1 MYRLA
6 KILHPSFALVYAIFS
21 AIPLIGLICLL
32 VLNGKAT
39 TALRCRGIRVGLLG
53 ADRGDLS
60 KLALDSSSVASSVG
74 SVLNSVGPFLGLL
87 LVIGLFS
94 LSSEVRSFFLT
105 GANFKIILTQTVIV
119 AIGALGMTMI
129 IVSGGIDLSVG
140 SAVALA
146 SVVGATLLVK
156 GFSPAVAALI
166 TILSGGVIG
175 LVNGAVIAGF
185 RMLPFI
191 VTLGMM
197 GVGRGAAK
205 WLAGN
210 QTVNSPETSINAI
223 MGLEEPTQLF
233 PLPPGVWIA
242 IGLAVVMSVVL
253 RQTVFGRYIF
263 AIGSN
268 EATARLC
275 GIRVQLHKA
284 LIYSFAGLFFGLS
297 GLMQLSRLTQGD
309 PTVAI
314 GLELDI
320 IAAVVI
326 GGASLNG
333 GTGSIL
339 GSMIGALIMAVLR
352 NGSNQMG
359 WPTYMQEIII
369 GVVIILAVGLDKFRQ
384 TRSA

>member
-1 MYRLA
+1 MTQPAVSKKSLNVF
-6 KILHPSFALVYAIFS
+6 HAINV
-21 AIPLIGLICLL
+21 I
-32 VLNGKAT
+32 
-39 TALRCRGIRVGLLG
+39 
-53 ADRGDLS
+53 
-60 KLALDSSSVASSVG
+60 
-74 SVLNSVGPFLGLL
+74 GPFFGLL
-87 LVIGLFS
+87 LVLGLFS
-94 LSSEVRSFFLT
+94 LNSEVRPYLFT
-105 GANFKIILTQTVIV
+105 GGNLKIILLQTVIV
-119 AIGALGMTMI
+119 AIGAMGMTMI

-140 SAVALA
+140 SVVALT

-156 GFSPAVAALI
+156 GCSTGV
-166 TILSGGVIG
+166 TIVLTVLAGGLIG
-175 LVNGAVIAGF
+175 LLNGLVIAGF
-185 RMLPFI
+185 GMTPFI

-197 GVGRGAAK
+197 GVVRGAAK

-210 QTVNSPETSINAI
+210 QTVNTPAGAPLDHLMARVSPTE
-223 MGLEEPTQLF
+223 LF

-242 IGLAVVMSVVL
+242 AGLAVIVAVVM
-253 RQTVFGRYIF
+253 RQTVFGRYLF

-275 GIRVQLHKA
+275 GIRVRLQKILTYA
-284 LIYSFAGLFFGLS
+284 LAGLLFGVA
-297 GLMQLSRLTQGD
+297 GLMQVSRLTQGD

-333 GTGSIL
+333 GTGSVL

-359 WPTYMQEIII
+359 WQNYTQEIII
-369 GVVIILAVGLDKFRQ
+369 GIVIIIAVGLDQLRQ
-384 TRSA
+384 SRMRR